1 MGSILSPTSKDRQV
15 IMKNSRAADLGSKAK
30 NLLPLL
36 LFVMVGMNAS
46 ESVTFT
52 FKIVTVLEKCIYRKG
67 SQVQWTEDKES
78 MIPLSISHPLPSFA
92 GHLAPSFQ
100 SCYNRRACVCG
111 MLQRATLSSHTT
123 HAGLQGI

>member
-1 MGSILSPTSKDRQV
+1 
-15 IMKNSRAADLGSKAK
+15 MKNSRAADLGSKAK
-30 NLLPLL
+30 NLLPLS

-100 SCYNRRACVCG
+100 CLLHQESLCMWHAAEGHPVFPHNPRRI
-111 MLQRATLSSHTT
+111 
-123 HAGLQGI
+123 AGHLNNTNHREKL